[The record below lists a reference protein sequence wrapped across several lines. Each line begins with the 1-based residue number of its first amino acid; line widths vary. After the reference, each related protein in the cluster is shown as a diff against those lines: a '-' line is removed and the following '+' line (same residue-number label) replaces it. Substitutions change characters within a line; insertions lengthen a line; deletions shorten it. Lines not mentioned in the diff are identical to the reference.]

1 MTTQSTKLKTKPAL
15 KALSAHLK
23 IVEAALNPLAACI
36 SKIVAITNQKGGVG
50 KTSTSFNFAHYLNE
64 LGYRVL
70 VCDLDG
76 QGNLSELFFKADV
89 FDRFAHTPAFA
100 LFEQGTADDL
110 RPLTH
115 PSGID
120 LIPTR
125 PNSHEMNNVDTM
137 DIAVAGVFYDNLL
150 KIVQRYDFVLCD
162 TPPTPGVR
170 TTAACGSADY
180 IFAPVLVDTFAKS
193 ALAGVISSIENIGRI
208 IDADLSLTGILINQ
222 LQDSTKETKQEY
234 QDLSVMIGD
243 VLIPTPIRFS
253 KPFARAQKQGVPVWH
268 LGKSGSERQTSL
280 ETRKAYGEMAARI
293 PEVQRDRIDHFK
305 EVSRAVRAKIATD
318 SATA

>member
-1 MTTQSTKLKTKPAL
+1 MTTQSNNVKIKPAL
-15 KALSAHLK
+15 KALSIQSK
-23 IVEAALNPLAACI
+23 IIQAAITPLAACI
-36 SKIVAITNQKGGVG
+36 SKIIAITNQKGGVG
-50 KTSTSFNFAHYLNE
+50 KTSTSFNFAHFVNE

-70 VCDLDG
+70 VVDLDG
-76 QGNLSELFFKADV
+76 QGNLTELFFEADV
-89 FDRFAHTPAFA
+89 LDRFVHTPAVA
-100 LFEQGTADDL
+100 LFEVGTAEKVL
-110 RPLTH
+110 PLTH

-120 LIPTR
+120 LLPTR
-125 PNSHEMNNVDTM
+125 PNSHEMNDVDTM
-137 DIAVAGVFYDNLL
+137 NIEVAGAFYENLTEIA
-150 KIVQRYDFVLCD
+150 KNYDFVLCD

-193 ALAGVISSIENIGRI
+193 ALAGVISSIDNIGRI
-208 IDADLSLTGILINQ
+208 IEADLSLTGILINQ

-234 QDLSVMIGD
+234 LELSAKIGD

-268 LGKSGSERQTSL
+268 LGKSGSERHTSL

-293 PEVQRDRIDHFK
+293 PEIQKERIEYFK
-305 EVSRAVRAKIATD
+305 EVSRAVRTKIANE
-318 SATA
+318 SATV